1 MAEQALED
9 TGQAFAEAV
18 PDGILIAAADGRI
31 VFANQQLAALAGSE
45 PDGLVGLP
53 VEGYCPSAS
62 ARPTWSTGRRSP
74 PSRGPAR
81 WARA

>member
-31 VFANQQLAALAGSE
+31 VFANQQLAA
-45 PDGLVGLP
+45 
-53 VEGYCPSAS
+53 
-62 ARPTWSTGRRSP
+62 RPATNRTG
-74 PSRGPAR
+74 
-81 WARA
+81 